1 MLSRKR
7 GFPEIKSNKI
17 LKWITSNRNI
27 LLSIMVVSVLVL
39 SVLNN
44 LIEFSTQQS
53 HTDFSNGS
61 LIMFLFF
68 FSIEIFGVVLS
79 YMLIIFSIS
88 LLKHVISKFGLVF
101 WVVGW
106 LLVLIANF
114 YFLIRKTQFSLRWED
129 MYKYGFFEN
138 IMCGVVLEQVIGKK
152 LFSVLE
158 ETISAFREV
167 RKVSF
172 KTWSAFGFKIVK
184 IALMAMLAWFIWWL
198 LIADAANHS
207 YGDFRF

>member
-1 MLSRKR
+1 MPSRKK
-7 GFPEIKSNKI
+7 GFPEKNNIVQ
-17 LKWITSNRNI
+17 WITGNRNI

-44 LIEFSTQQS
+44 LIEFYTQQS

-61 LIMFLFF
+61 LIMFLIFLT
-68 FSIEIFGVVLS
+68 EIFGVVLS
-79 YMLIIFSIS
+79 SMLIIFSIS
-88 LLKHVISKFGLVF
+88 LLNHVISKFGLVF

-129 MYKYGFFEN
+129 MYRYGFFEN
-138 IMCGVVLEQVIGKK
+138 IMCGVVLEQVTGKK
-152 LFSVLE
+152 LFRVLE

-167 RKVSF
+167 RKVSY
-172 KTWSAFGFKIVK
+172 KAWSAFGFKIVM
-184 IALMAMLAWFIWWL
+184 IALLAMLAWFIWWL